1 MENKSGSRR
10 GWTIVALVAAIYAA
24 AYVWT
29 LATFRGETSVQS
41 ELFGSASA
49 SSDHVVLRI
58 DVMEVDPLVQEIT
71 LRMIPAANGRLLAAD
86 GMSLAHDLVLDLQD
100 ARASFGSRL
109 AEGSSEIIFPA
120 GRTMSPLDVTVMLEG
135 GSVDH
140 FPFDHYTV
148 DFVAGVSRR
157 DPSSP
162 SGFLGVPVVVKA
174 GLGVAGY
181 ALEGR
186 QTPSTGAGRDGNAA
200 SSADSV
206 ALTFQIKRSATA
218 FWFSIFLMIIVA
230 ALSLACASV
239 AVAVAVLRRKVEP
252 QFFTWMAGTLFAIVG
267 LRSVLPG
274 NPPLGALP
282 DFLVFI
288 WAESIVALS
297 LLCIVV
303 VYLRRRAGQAS
314 A

>member
-1 MENKSGSRR
+1 MEKHTGRRR
-10 GWTIVALVAAIYAA
+10 GWGIVLLVAVLYTA

-29 LATFRGETSVQS
+29 LATFRGETSLQS
-41 ELFGSASA
+41 QLFGQASA
-49 SSDHVVLRI
+49 SPDHVLLRV
-58 DVMEVDPLVQEIT
+58 DVMEIDPIVQEIT
-71 LRMIPAANGRLLAAD
+71 LRVIPTAHGKLLAAD
-86 GMSLAHDLVLDLQD
+86 GVSLAQDIVLDLQD

-109 AEGSSEIIFPA
+109 AEGHSEIVFPA

-135 GSVDH
+135 GSVDRY
-140 FPFDHYTV
+140 PFDHYVV
-148 DFVAGVSRR
+148 DFMAVVSCR
-157 DPSSP
+157 DPASP
-162 SGFLGVPVVVKA
+162 SGFRGVPVAVKA
-174 GLGVAGY
+174 GLAVAGFSLHGRETTTNEPGRDQAAVSSY
-181 ALEGR
+181 DTVALALE
-186 QTPSTGAGRDGNAA
+186 
-200 SSADSV
+200 V
-206 ALTFQIKRSATA
+206 ERSATA
-218 FWFSIFLMIIVA
+218 FWFSIFLMIIVG

-239 AVAVAVLRRKVEP
+239 AVSVAVLGRKVEP

-303 VYLRRRAGQAS
+303 VYLRRRGGAPA